1 MVLRLIIVI
10 VNSTNVDASKYQTIC
25 NPSVEWM
32 NEWMKGLFILSR
44 STFINDKKW
53 CNEGK
58 SALNGKKSFKDN
70 TDNTVLNDWLYCMYV
85 MVDNDMVTCYKSN
98 VCQVHFMWH
107 TR

>member
-1 MVLRLIIVI
+1 M
-10 VNSTNVDASKYQTIC
+10 N
-25 NPSVEWM
+25 EWM

-85 MVDNDMVTCYKSN
+85 MVENDMITCYKSN

-107 TR
+107 TH